1 MPRPAS
7 AGRELVDPRHEQ
19 LLAFRISQHP
29 HGAAGPPAVFEV
41 MVHRGP
47 LLLVAVAPVTFP
59 APGGDAG
66 ALLLEPV
73 RVPRQQRALAGIAE
87 LADHVGGAALV
98 FDVQVH
104 GPVTLLP
111 AVLRHKGVLL
121 PVGKSKKRHHL
132 VRTGLTRHFG
142 LLQFNKT
149 HCAWITSSSPLRR
162 SRKF

>member
-7 AGRELVDPRHEQ
+7 AGRELVDPHHEQ

-29 HGAAGPPAVFEV
+29 HGAAGPSAVFEV

-59 APGGDAG
+59 APRGDAG

-87 LADHVGGAALV
+87 LADHVAAQRSYL
-98 FDVQVH
+98 
-104 GPVTLLP
+104 TYRSTALSRCSLLYFAIRGFSSRSGSP
-111 AVLRHKGVLL
+111 R
-121 PVGKSKKRHHL
+121 KRHHL